1 MRSHPKDSWKRF
13 MIAPFPMASDWG
25 FLVIL
30 QKYPMIGPSPAT
42 AEAAERHGEA
52 MQNRQQFLQQLLVF
66 ASP

>member
-1 MRSHPKDSWKRF
+1 

-25 FLVIL
+25 FSVIL